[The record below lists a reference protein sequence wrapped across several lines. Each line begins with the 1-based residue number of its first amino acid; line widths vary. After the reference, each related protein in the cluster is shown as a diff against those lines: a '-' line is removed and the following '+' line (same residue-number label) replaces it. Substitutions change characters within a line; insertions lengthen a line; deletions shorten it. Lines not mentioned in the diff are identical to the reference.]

1 MGMCCV
7 VGDRT
12 ESEEKALGK
21 SKDID
26 GMIRKDRRATESKV
40 KLLLL
45 GTGDSGKSTF
55 VKQMKVIHKDG
66 FSNSEIMKFM
76 TVLRENCLISMQR
89 ILQCEEVKVPKKL
102 LDTKETVLGV
112 PPEADELAKVVRDI
126 ITLWADR
133 SVKDAFDKRSEL
145 RIQIPS
151 TSDYFFEHAARFA
164 EEHFI
169 PTPEDMF
176 RAKLKT
182 TGISEVVFEINKI
195 EFTLVDV
202 GGQRSERRKWLHC
215 FDDVTSVIFL
225 AALDEYDM
233 RLEEDLSTNRLEES
247 LRLFGEVTASNYF
260 RPTSWILF
268 LNKSDLLEAKIKKNP
283 LNSFFPEIPADKASN
298 FEEGC
303 KYIQSRYQMNF
314 KGSRLYTYVTCAIDT
329 SNCKKV
335 FTAVRDS
342 VITGALNEAGF

>member
-1 MGMCCV
+1 MGLVCCQQ
-7 VGDRT
+7 GERT
-12 ESEEKALGK
+12 EAEEIANKR
-21 SKDID
+21 SKNIEA
-26 GMIRKDRRATESKV
+26 MLHKQRRATESKV

-66 FSNSEIMKFM
+66 FSNAEVMKFAK
-76 TVLRENCLISMQR
+76 VLQENCLSSMQK
-89 ILQCEEVKVPKKL
+89 ILLCEGVKVSKNRKE
-102 LDTKETVLGV
+102 TKEIVLHA
-112 PPEADELAKVVRDI
+112 ELDDLAKVFNEVKL
-126 ITLWADR
+126 LWQDKAI
-133 SVKDAFDKRSEL
+133 KEAFENRSEL
-145 RIQIPS
+145 HISIPS
-151 TSDYFFEHAARFA
+151 TSDYYFDNVERFA
-164 EEHFI
+164 HENFQ

-233 RLEEDLSTNRLEES
+233 TLEEDLSTNRLEES
-247 LRLFGEVTASNYF
+247 LRLFSEVTASNF
-260 RPTSWILF
+260 FQPHSWILF
-268 LNKSDLLEAKIKKNP
+268 LNKCDLLETKIKKLP
-283 LNSFFPEIPADKASN
+283 LNNYFDDYPEDKALN
-298 FEEGC
+298 LEESIKFLQV
-303 KYIQSRYQMNF
+303 KYQNHF
-314 KGSRLYTYVTCAIDT
+314 KGLRLYPYVTCAIDT
-329 SNCKKV
+329 SNCKRV
-335 FTAVRDS
+335 FTAVRDT

>member
-1 MGMCCV
+1 MGLVCCQ
-7 VGDRT
+7 GERS
-12 ESEEKALGK
+12 ESEEIA
-21 SKDID
+21 SKRSKNID
-26 GMIRKDRRATESKV
+26 EILRKERRAAESKV

-66 FSNSEIMKFM
+66 FSNAEVMKFF

-89 ILQCEEVKVPKKL
+89 ILQCDEVQVPKKFRPHK
-102 LDTKETVLGV
+102 DAVLNVGV
-112 PPEADELAKVVRDI
+112 EAEDLIKCYRDI
-126 ITLWADR
+126 IALWTCKTI
-133 SVKDAFDKRSEL
+133 KDAFDRRSEL

-151 TSDYFFEHAARFA
+151 TSDYFFEHAERFA
-164 EEHFI
+164 QENFQ
-169 PTPEDMF
+169 PTQEDMF

-182 TGISEVVFEINKI
+182 TGISEVVFEINRI

-247 LRLFGEVTASNYF
+247 LRLFSEVTASNF
-260 RPTSWILF
+260 FQPTSWILF
-268 LNKSDLLEAKIKKNP
+268 LNKCDLFEQKIKKVP
-283 LNSFFPEIPADKASN
+283 LSNFFTEIPEDKGTN
-298 FEEGC
+298 YEEGC
-303 KYIQSRYQMNF
+303 KYIQSRYQGNF
-314 KGSRLYTYVTCAIDT
+314 KGTRLYPYVTCAIDT

-335 FTAVRDS
+335 FTAVRDT